1 MTYFL
6 TDRIPAFALLLGLMA
21 VPAWADDDKNESGKG
36 NKRSAEAHQRDGE
49 RRAINPRDSLGS
61 KESLEGHN
69 RRSHEPGDRT
79 YEDRR
84 MREHREARENRR
96 NREDRSQK
104 DDKDRWKD
112 SEKHAKETRKADE
125 EWNKHAEKREKD
137 WRKREEEW
145 HKESSKRWGDDRRRH
160 GGHDY
165 FNEHHT
171 QLRIP
176 NGHLPPTGECRI
188 WYPDRPA
195 GHQPPPGRCTQLSA
209 QVPAGAWLIQ
219 RPGGTHRYYVNA
231 YDAQQPGVILDRAA
245 YDLRGGVLVLIAHIP

>member
-84 MREHREARENRR
+84 MREHREGIVISTHAAL
-96 NREDRSQK
+96 QK
-104 DDKDRWKD
+104 RTL
-112 SEKHAKETRKADE
+112 EFRKSPSVRASR
-125 EWNKHAEKREKD
+125 A
-137 WRKREEEW
+137 
-145 HKESSKRWGDDRRRH
+145 SGLAQAH
-160 GGHDY
+160 GGCRY
-165 FNEHHT
+165 ATES
-171 QLRIP
+171 
-176 NGHLPPTGECRI
+176 PT
-188 WYPDRPA
+188 
-195 GHQPPPGRCTQLSA
+195 
-209 QVPAGAWLIQ
+209 
-219 RPGGTHRYYVNA
+219 
-231 YDAQQPGVILDRAA
+231 
-245 YDLRGGVLVLIAHIP
+245 